1 MNQHTAGIVIL
12 LIAGILGGIPLGM
25 LFHGDTPGQVQN
37 NTSSKWQ
44 APVSQPELVRP
55 SHMLSLSNESFLV
68 SDLYDKALFLVQANG
83 SMQRIITRDVA
94 KPYGY
99 WDITGITHDKKGNI
113 YLSDAAT
120 HRILK
125 LSDKGSLLTS
135 WGGFGDGDGKFDTPY
150 GISVVNVSGEELL
163 YVCDSGNARIQVFT
177 PQGQYLH
184 SLQIPSDE
192 TKKVRVVK
200 PQESL
205 NTTDLQRFV
214 VTPQKGANP
223 AFVERT
229 FSIQSSGNTLPL
241 TFDINRSVHLGAQKV
256 SYQSSDVSTKNPEE
270 WIPVLSAI
278 LADTTTQ
285 ETLKTTLEELKRQAN
300 IKRIS
305 ERAKLECIVHFIQ
318 QIPLTENAENR
329 YPIEIL
335 HDKMGNTYD
344 KALFL
349 YGLLSEAGYDVVYL
363 AYPGLSHAAVGIR
376 LTDPIKSTAV
386 ATYRDSNGSIYM
398 YINPDGPSFIGGIA
412 QKYRKSDPFVIH
424 LEEKGRNTGTG
435 TGKEKKSISAD
446 HLYSTYVV
454 ESIFSLSDKYQF
466 LVNKEK
472 DAKSDEARN
481 IRENYQKIKSVL
493 DFIEKN
499 PWNTEIAYMRIK
511 NSKVNDIIV

>member
-1 MNQHTAGIVIL
+1 MNRHTVGIVIL
-12 LIAGILGGIPLGM
+12 LTAGILGGILLGYM
-25 LFHGDTPGQVQN
+25 FHGDVPGQIQN
-37 NTSSKWQ
+37 NTSLARQ
-44 APVSQPELVRP
+44 EPVSQPDLIRP
-55 SHMLSLSNESFLV
+55 SHILPLSNESFLV
-68 SDLYDKALFLVQANG
+68 SDLHDKALFMVQANG
-83 SMQRIITRDVA
+83 TMQRIITRDVA

-99 WDITGITHDKKGNI
+99 WDIAGLANDKKGNLYI
-113 YLSDAAT
+113 SDADT
-120 HRILK
+120 HRVLK
-125 LSDKGSLLTS
+125 LNEKGSLLTS
-135 WGGFGDGDGKFDTPY
+135 WGGFGDGDGKFDTPG
-150 GISVVNVSGEELL
+150 GISIVNASDEDLI

-192 TKKVRVVK
+192 SKKVRVVK

-205 NTTDLQRFV
+205 NTTDLQKFLV
-214 VTPQKGANP
+214 IPQKGANP

-229 FSIQSSGNTLPL
+229 FTIQSSGSTLPL
-241 TFDINRSVHLGAQKV
+241 AFDINRSVHLGAQKV
-256 SYQSSDVSTKNPEE
+256 SFQSPDVSTKNPEE

-278 LADTTTQ
+278 LADPTTQ
-285 ETLKTTLEELKRQAN
+285 ATLKTTLEELRRQAN

-305 ERAKLECIVHFIQ
+305 ERAKLECIVHFVQ

-329 YPIEIL
+329 YPVEIL
-335 HDKMGNTYD
+335 HDKIGNTYD

-376 LTDPIKSTAV
+376 LTDPLQSTAI
-386 ATYRDSNGSIYM
+386 ATYPDSNGSIYM

-424 LEEKGRNTGTG
+424 LEEKLKGAGTR
-435 TGKEKKSISAD
+435 KEKTSISAD

-454 ESIFSLSDKYQF
+454 ESIFSLSEKYQF

-472 DAKSDEARN
+472 DAKSDEARK